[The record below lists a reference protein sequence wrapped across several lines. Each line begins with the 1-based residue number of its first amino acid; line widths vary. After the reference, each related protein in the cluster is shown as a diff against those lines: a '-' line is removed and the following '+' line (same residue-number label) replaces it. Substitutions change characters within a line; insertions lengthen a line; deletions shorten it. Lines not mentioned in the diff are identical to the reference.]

1 MSILGSTRHVP
12 ELALPAND
20 HGRLP
25 IYQSILP
32 VIPTY
37 SAPKCSGELE
47 FRVLCPGGKIGLVI
61 GRGGATIKNIRQES
75 GARIDVDDAKN
86 DKEESIITIT
96 STEVRPNILT

>member
-1 MSILGSTRHVP
+1 L
-12 ELALPAND
+12 LPRASSNS
-20 HGRLP
+20 RLP

-47 FRVLCPGGKIGLVI
+47 FRVLCPGDKIGLVI

-86 DKEESIITIT
+86 GKEESIITIT
-96 STEVRPNILT
+96 STEVRLNILT